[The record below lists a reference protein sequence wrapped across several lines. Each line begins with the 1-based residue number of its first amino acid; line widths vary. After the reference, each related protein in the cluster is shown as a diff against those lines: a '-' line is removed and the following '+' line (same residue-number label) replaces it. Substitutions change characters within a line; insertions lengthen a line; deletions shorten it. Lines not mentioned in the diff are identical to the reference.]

1 MSYAGSPCGYVT
13 PLQGLSLYVPTT
25 YIPGCFSVSCGT
37 AQIDDAKKAAASADA
52 TVLVMGANQYIER
65 ESLDRVDLLLPG
77 QQPMLVSEVAKAS
90 KGPLILIIMSGGGFD
105 ISFAK
110 TNDKVTSIMWVG
122 YPGEKGGAAI
132 ADVIFGR
139 HNPSM

>member
-1 MSYAGSPCGYVT
+1 MT
-13 PLQGLSLYVPTT
+13 PLQGLSLSVPTT
-25 YIPGCFSVSCGT
+25 YIPGCTSVSCGT

-52 TVLVMGANQYIER
+52 TVLVVGADQSIER

-77 QQPMLVSEVAKAS
+77 QQPLLVSEVANAS
-90 KGPLILIIMSGGGFD
+90 NGPVILVIMSGGGFD

-110 TNDKVTSIMWVG
+110 SNDKVTTILWVG

-132 ADVIFGR
+132 SDVIFGR
-139 HNPSM
+139 HNPSKQGSSR